1 MKAGPIL
8 SALACRCP
16 SCGKGRLFS
25 GYLKVRPSC
34 EVCGFD
40 LRAADS
46 GDGPAV
52 FVILIVGGFV
62 GFLALY
68 SQLAFSL
75 PIWVHLVVWLP
86 LTVVLSLV
94 LMPIFKSLL
103 IAAQFHFKASEAR
116 NSDTDHEP

>member
-1 MKAGPIL
+1 MKAGPVL

-16 SCGKGRLFS
+16 NCGRGPLFS
-25 GYLKVRPSC
+25 SYLKVRPNC
-34 EVCGFD
+34 ESCGFD

-52 FVILIVGGFV
+52 FIILIVGGIV

-68 SQLAFSL
+68 TQLAYSL
-75 PIWVHLVVWLP
+75 PIWVHLVLWLP